1 MYTVIRTY
9 TTSDAAELTRR
20 VQNEFVPIIRELT
33 GFVGYYVVDAGDG
46 KVASI
51 TVCQDRAAV
60 EESSAKAAGWVKER
74 LASLI
79 TSGPDV
85 LMGDTT
91 VSETAGQ

>member
-9 TTSDAAELTRR
+9 TTSDSAELTRR
-20 VQNEFVPIIRELT
+20 VQDEFVPIIRDIP

-46 KVASI
+46 KIASI
-51 TVCQDRAAV
+51 TVGQDRAAV
-60 EESSAKAAGWVKER
+60 EQSTARAADWVKER

-91 VSETAGQ
+91 VSETAGE

>member
-20 VQNEFVPIIRELT
+20 VQDEFVPILRDLP
-33 GFVGYYVVDAGDG
+33 GFVGYYVVDGGDG
-46 KVASI
+46 KIASI

-60 EESSAKAAGWVKER
+60 DASTQKAASWVKER
-74 LASLI
+74 LAELI
-79 TSGPDV
+79 TSGPEV

-91 VSETAGQ
+91 VSETAG